1 MESISTTVTAAL
13 VVFLL
18 AAIII
23 TVVEIL
29 VQQRLNQI
37 LEISK
42 RGDDSNE

>member
-1 MESISTTVTAAL
+1 MESISTTVAAAL

-23 TVVEIL
+23 TVIEIL

-37 LEISK
+37 LEILK
-42 RGDDSNE
+42 RGDDSND

>member
-1 MESISTTVTAAL
+1 MESISTTVAAAL

-23 TVVEIL
+23 TVIEIL

>member
-1 MESISTTVTAAL
+1 MESISTTVAAAL

-23 TVVEIL
+23 TVIEIL

-42 RGDDSNE
+42 RGDDSND

>member
-1 MESISTTVTAAL
+1 MESISTTVAAAL

-23 TVVEIL
+23 TVVGIL

>member
-1 MESISTTVTAAL
+1 MESISTTVAAAL

-37 LEISK
+37 FEISK
-42 RGDDSNE
+42 RGDDSND

>member
-1 MESISTTVTAAL
+1 MESISTTVAAVL

-18 AAIII
+18 ATIII

-42 RGDDSNE
+42 RGDDANE

>member
-1 MESISTTVTAAL
+1 MESISTTVAAAL

-18 AAIII
+18 AAILI
-23 TVVEIL
+23 TVIEIL

-42 RGDDSNE
+42 RGDDSND